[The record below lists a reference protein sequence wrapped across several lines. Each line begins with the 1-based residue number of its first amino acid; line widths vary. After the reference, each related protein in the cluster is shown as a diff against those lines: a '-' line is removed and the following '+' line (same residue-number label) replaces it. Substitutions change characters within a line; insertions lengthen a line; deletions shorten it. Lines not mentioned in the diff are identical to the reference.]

1 MNRKLI
7 YLLIAVLGV
16 VASVAPAFA
25 EKKKLAQTGF
35 QFLSVPIDARAA
47 GMGEALTS
55 VANNSTALFHNPA
68 NMALMNTFADL
79 GLNQNKWIADI
90 QYSSGSFAINPWN
103 GRYGVIGFSLLSVN
117 YGDMMGTMV
126 DESLAK
132 GYRKTGLFSPSAFT
146 VGLGYAKALTDRF
159 AVGGH
164 IRYVRQELGA
174 STLPLGAVVA
184 GTPPTTASTENSVD
198 VMALDFGTIY
208 RTDFKSLVFGMTVQN
223 FSQEIKYQREGF
235 QLPLTFKIGISMNVL
250 DFFLENARLHAL
262 LISIDALHPR
272 DYSERVN
279 IGAEYLLLQMLAVR
293 AGYMYNYDERDFT
306 IGLGIQKN
314 FGNRGLSLDYAYTP
328 FGVFDNVSRM
338 SVRISL

>member
-7 YLLIAVLGV
+7 YFAMAVLGI
-16 VASVAPAFA
+16 AWSVAPAFS

-47 GMGEALTS
+47 AMGEALTS
-55 VANNSTALFHNPA
+55 VAGNSTSIFHNPA
-68 NMALMNTFADL
+68 NMALMDVFADM

-90 QYSSGSFAINPWN
+90 QYSSGSLAINPWN

-132 GYRKTGLFSPSAFT
+132 GYRKTGIFTPSAFA

-164 IRYVRQELGA
+164 LRYVYQELGT

-184 GTPPTTASTENSVD
+184 GTPPTTSQTENSVD
-198 VMALDFGTIY
+198 VLALDFGTIY

-223 FSQEIKYQREGF
+223 FSQEIKFQREGF

-250 DFFLENARLHAL
+250 DFFLENANLHSL

-279 IGAEYLLLQMLAVR
+279 IGAEYILMQMLAVR
-293 AGYMYNYDERDFT
+293 AGYLYNYDEHDFT

-314 FGNRGLSLDYAYTP
+314 FGHHGISLDYAYTP
-328 FGVFDNVSRM
+328 FGVFDTVSRM
-338 SVRISL
+338 SVRLSL